1 MLRLPPSVK
10 SRLRKRPG
18 ARNDQDAA
26 DFEAF
31 VQMAAPGL
39 YLSTAVAA
47 ELRARTIQARDIRT
61 LEKIVLKPYYKR
73 ARIVNPSAAAWDALG
88 KTLAWMV
95 RNDGIDL
102 RTIRR
107 SFIFDILLAYS
118 DRELGAV
125 LISGNEQDLNRIRRV
140 FSAVSYD
147 GANDFSWNR
156 VGTID

>member
-1 MLRLPPSVK
+1 
-10 SRLRKRPG
+10 
-18 ARNDQDAA
+18 
-26 DFEAF
+26 
-31 VQMAAPGL
+31 
-39 YLSTAVAA
+39 
-47 ELRARTIQARDIRT
+47 
-61 LEKIVLKPYYKR
+61 
-73 ARIVNPSAAAWDALG
+73 
-88 KTLAWMV
+88 MV

-118 DRELGAV
+118 CRELGAV

>member
-39 YLSTAVAA
+39 YLSTVVAA
-47 ELRARTIQARDIRT
+47 ELRGGMIQARDNRT

-73 ARIVNPSAAAWDALG
+73 APASSIHPLRPGMRWVKPLPGWSGMTALIFEQSA
-88 KTLAWMV
+88 
-95 RNDGIDL
+95 
-102 RTIRR
+102 
-107 SFIFDILLAYS
+107 
-118 DRELGAV
+118 E
-125 LISGNEQDLNRIRRV
+125 
-140 FSAVSYD
+140 VSSSIYP
-147 GANDFSWNR
+147 ACLFMP
-156 VGTID
+156 

>member
-31 VQMAAPGL
+31 VQMAA
-39 YLSTAVAA
+39 
-47 ELRARTIQARDIRT
+47 ELRAGTIQARDIRT

>member
-47 ELRARTIQARDIRT
+47 ELRAGTIQARDIRT

-88 KTLAWMV
+88 KTLPGWSGMTALTFEQSAEV
-95 RNDGIDL
+95 
-102 RTIRR
+102 
-107 SFIFDILLAYS
+107 SS
-118 DRELGAV
+118 S
-125 LISGNEQDLNRIRRV
+125 ISCLPIQTVNWEP
-140 FSAVSYD
+140 F
-147 GANDFSWNR
+147 
-156 VGTID
+156 